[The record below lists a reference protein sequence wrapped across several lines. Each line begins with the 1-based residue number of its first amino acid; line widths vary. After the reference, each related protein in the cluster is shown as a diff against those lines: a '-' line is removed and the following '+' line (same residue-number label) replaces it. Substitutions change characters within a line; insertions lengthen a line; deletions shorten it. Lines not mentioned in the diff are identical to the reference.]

1 MAAEAEKRRYPRAEV
16 NWPVTILT
24 ASGPIEGE
32 VRNISPGGAFI
43 SCSEQPGLHETFR
56 LVIKVPFE
64 RQYLLAKGKVARSNL
79 YDPDDRTLLRG
90 VAVRFTDISE
100 SDRELLNRMVAS
112 QGDAVEHLS
121 LGEGE

>member
-1 MAAEAEKRRYPRAEV
+1 MAAEVEKRRYPRAEV

-100 SDRELLNRMVAS
+100 SDRELLNRIVAD
-112 QGDAVEHLS
+112 QGDPLEHFS
-121 LGEGE
+121 LEKGE

>member
-1 MAAEAEKRRYPRAEV
+1 MAGEPDKRRYLRAEV
-16 NWPVTILT
+16 NWPVTMLT

-43 SCSEQPGLHETFR
+43 NCSERPGLLETFR

-79 YDPDDRTLLRG
+79 YDPDDRALLRG
-90 VAVRFTDISE
+90 VAVRFTEISA
-100 SDRELLNRMVAS
+100 SDRELLNRVVS
-112 QGDAVEHLS
+112 GQGDAVEHFS
-121 LGEGE
+121 AE

>member
-32 VRNISPGGAFI
+32 VRNISSGGAFI

-90 VAVRFTDISE
+90 VAVRFTEISE
-100 SDRELLNRMVAS
+100 RDRELLNRMVAS

>member
-1 MAAEAEKRRYPRAEV
+1 MAAEVEKRRYPRAEV

-43 SCSEQPGLHETFR
+43 SCSDQPGLHETFR

-64 RQYLLAKGKVARSNL
+64 RQYLLAKGRVARSNL
-79 YDPDDRTLLRG
+79 YDPDDRSVARG
-90 VAVRFTDISE
+90 VAVRFTEISAG
-100 SDRELLNRMVAS
+100 DRELLNRIVAG
-112 QGDAVEHLS
+112 QGDPQEHFS
-121 LGEGE
+121 LDRGE

>member
-1 MAAEAEKRRYPRAEV
+1 MAAEVEKRRYPRAEV

-64 RQYLLAKGKVARSNL
+64 RQYLLAKGRVARSNL
-79 YDPDDRTLLRG
+79 YDPDDRTLSRG
-90 VAVRFTDISE
+90 VAVRFTEISE
-100 SDRELLNRMVAS
+100 SDRELLNRIVAS
-112 QGDAVEHLS
+112 RGDPMEHFAQD
-121 LGEGE
+121 EGE

>member
-1 MAAEAEKRRYPRAEV
+1 MAAEVEKRRYPRAEV

-32 VRNISPGGAFI
+32 VRNISSGGAFI

-90 VAVRFTDISE
+90 VAVRFTEISE
-100 SDRELLNRMVAS
+100 RDRELLNRMVAS

>member
-1 MAAEAEKRRYPRAEV
+1 MAAEVEKRRYPRAEV

-43 SCSEQPGLHETFR
+43 SCNEQPGLHETFR

-64 RQYLLAKGKVARSNL
+64 RQYLLAKGRVARSNL
-79 YDPDDRTLLRG
+79 YDPDDCSLSRG
-90 VAVRFTDISE
+90 VAVRFTEISA
-100 SDRELLNRMVAS
+100 SDRELLNRIVAG
-112 QGDAVEHLS
+112 QGDALDHFS
-121 LGEGE
+121 LDKGE

>member
-1 MAAEAEKRRYPRAEV
+1 MAAEVEKRRYPRAEV

-32 VRNISPGGAFI
+32 VRNISSGGAFI

-100 SDRELLNRMVAS
+100 SDRELLNRIVAD
-112 QGDAVEHLS
+112 QGDPLEHFS
-121 LGEGE
+121 LEKGE

>member
-1 MAAEAEKRRYPRAEV
+1 MAAELEKRRYPRAEV

-43 SCSEQPGLHETFR
+43 SCGEQPGLHETFR

-64 RQYLLAKGKVARSNL
+64 RQYLLAKGKVARSTL
-79 YDPDDRTLLRG
+79 YDPDDRALLRG
-90 VAVRFTDISE
+90 VAVRFTEISQ
-100 SDRELLNRMVAS
+100 SDRELLNRVVS
-112 QGDAVEHLS
+112 GQGDALEQFSVEK
-121 LGEGE
+121 GE